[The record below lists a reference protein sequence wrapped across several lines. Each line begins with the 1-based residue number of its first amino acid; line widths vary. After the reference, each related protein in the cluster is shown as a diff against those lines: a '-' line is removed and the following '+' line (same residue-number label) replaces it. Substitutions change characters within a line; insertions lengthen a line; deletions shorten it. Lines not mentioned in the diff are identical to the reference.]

1 MSPEHLFL
9 IMLAYTM
16 TREVYF
22 MHTVN
27 KLVNKLMS
35 RNLHEY
41 NVSEGIYKPAIP
53 KQESVVY
60 DERDKEDLGAL
71 S

>member
-1 MSPEHLFL
+1 
-9 IMLAYTM
+9 
-16 TREVYF
+16 
-22 MHTVN
+22 
-27 KLVNKLMS
+27 MS

-71 S
+71 SGLI